1 MADIV
6 EKITAALTTDEAG
19 TILKVNPSRVQE
31 LIRQGIL
38 PHFRLGRQIRID
50 RRQLQHFIERG
61 GQGLPGGWRRTTDA
75 GDGGRVN
82 FDGEGGTQ

>member
-6 EKITAALTTDEAG
+6 KKIAAALTTDEVG

-38 PHFRLGRQIRID
+38 PHFRLGRQIRVD

-61 GQGLPGGWRRTTDA
+61 GQGLPGGWRRTAGA
-75 GDGGRVN
+75 GDGGRV
-82 FDGEGGTQ
+82 DSDEEGGTQ